1 MTIEDYDSVYA
12 LWINTSR
19 MGLNGLDDS
28 KNVIDKYLNRNHNT
42 CFVME
47 ENNNI
52 IGAILS
58 GHDGRRGIIYH
69 TSILKDKQGKGI
81 GKV

>member
-1 MTIEDYDSVYA
+1 MV
-12 LWINTSR
+12 NTSG
-19 MGLNGLDDS
+19 MGLNDLDDS
-28 KNVIDKYLNRNHNT
+28 KNVIDKYLKRNHNT

>member
-28 KNVIDKYLNRNHNT
+28 KNVIDKYL
-42 CFVME
+42 
-47 ENNNI
+47 I
-52 IGAILS
+52 SLLYILLL
-58 GHDGRRGIIYH
+58 I
-69 TSILKDKQGKGI
+69 
-81 GKV
+81 